1 MAADHADA
9 SERPA
14 DLDPRLLVPYS
25 IATGIPQG
33 GDAEIEGYLRSIRLQ
48 GFCCIERVIPAEE
61 LTEVRESVYEG
72 RRRLQAV
79 REQEHRRRAEL
90 ADGMLE
96 LVEGWPGS
104 VSTAEPA
111 NAPSGEPDPVRPPM
125 PPAELNDIAMQARF
139 AEYLAEPRVLAVARE
154 MLDTH
159 LRIAQTECNKSRAPT
174 GEAFT
179 QEQLRRR
186 GWHSGTCS
194 SALFCVQ
201 SLKRSL
207 CRRLAS

>member
-1 MAADHADA
+1 MIDV
-9 SERPA
+9 
-14 DLDPRLLVPYS
+14 PRLEDLGDLSGKSVLVRADFNVPIS
-25 IATGIPQG
+25 DGRITDDLRIRAAVPTLR
-33 GDAEIEGYLRSIRLQ
+33 YLLAA
-48 GFCCIERVIPAEE
+48 GA
-61 LTEVRESVYEG
+61 SVTACTHLG
-72 RRRLQAV
+72 R
-79 REQEHRRRAEL
+79 
-90 ADGMLE
+90 
-96 LVEGWPGS
+96 P
-104 VSTAEPA
+104 
-111 NAPSGEPDPVRPPM
+111 NGEPDPVRPPI

-159 LRIAQTECNKSRAPT
+159 LRIAQTACNKSRAPT

-201 SLKRSL
+201 RLKRSL